1 MVEFVDNP
9 SCLSRLFMVVS
20 VLGRLFTSLASVLN
34 IVHTFVCGEDAGP
47 STTNANKSIPDG
59 AVNVNSETKAFTCA
73 EFSAYVENIFYLYP
87 EAFAGRDSFKS
98 FDAFCRNKGCGF
110 SAVLISNG
118 TSCRSCARKLLVCD
132 DGKDVVIYHM
142 TRGTY
147 IGSRFTKKCS
157 QRKIQDKSGQ
167 ICIAM

>member
-1 MVEFVDNP
+1 MAEFVDNP

-20 VLGRLFTSLASVLN
+20 HLGRSFTSLASGFN
-34 IVHTFVCGEDAGP
+34 IFHTFVYGDDARP
-47 STTNANKSIPDG
+47 STTNANESIPDV
-59 AVNVNSETKAFTCA
+59 AVNVNSETKALTCA
-73 EFSAYVENIFYLYP
+73 KFSAYVENIFYLYP

-110 SAVLISNG
+110 TAVLISNR

-142 TRGTY
+142 TRSWNLY
-147 IGSRFTKKCS
+147 WKQVYQEMLK
-157 QRKIQDKSGQ
+157 
-167 ICIAM
+167 M

>member
-1 MVEFVDNP
+1 
-9 SCLSRLFMVVS
+9 MVVS
-20 VLGRLFTSLASVLN
+20 VLGRSFP
-34 IVHTFVCGEDAGP
+34 HTFVCGDDAGP
-47 STTNANKSIPDG
+47 SITNANESIPDG
-59 AVNVNSETKAFTCA
+59 AVNVNSETKALTCA
-73 EFSAYVENIFYLYP
+73 KFSAYVEKFVENIFYLYP

-118 TSCRSCARKLLVCD
+118 TSSRSCARKLLVCD

-147 IGSRFTKKCS
+147 WKQVYQEMLK
-157 QRKIQDKSGQ
+157 
-167 ICIAM
+167 M